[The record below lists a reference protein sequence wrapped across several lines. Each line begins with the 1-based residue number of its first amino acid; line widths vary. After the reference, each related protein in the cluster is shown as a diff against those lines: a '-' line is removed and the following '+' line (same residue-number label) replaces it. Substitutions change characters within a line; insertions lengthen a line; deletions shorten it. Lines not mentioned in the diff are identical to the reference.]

1 MQYRVISVIFTPS
14 VSPLCGGETSPP
26 ICRGRLR
33 GGKKTIIEY
42 NTIRIL
48 ILLFLTSIIQ
58 VSIAQIITVKQDGT
72 GDYTTIQ
79 QAVDASINGDTVLV
93 YPGTYFENINYNGKN
108 ITVAS
113 LFLITGDDSY
123 IDQTIIDG
131 DHNGSCVTINS
142 NESNAILCG
151 FSIIHGI
158 GWTSGKMHDG
168 GGIYI
173 IDAVVTVKD
182 CIIKDNFVNRS
193 GGGIFCHD
201 ATLNLSNVYLQ
212 NNRALFRGG
221 GIVIGGDESNVIFD
235 TISLCN
241 IYNNYGASGADIYIS
256 SISNILFAVDTF
268 TVLNPSPFHIYCS
281 GGYGYPCTIE
291 CSILNAKLQTINTDL
306 YVSPEGDNSNSG
318 ITTDEPLK
326 NIYFALSKIY
336 SDTLNPKTIHLA
348 NGIYDTA
355 SGEKFPLNLRAYVNI
370 TGESRDSTIL
380 DAHRQTFLLYGN
392 AYTHNYSL
400 NQMTIRNGNGNNLY
414 EVMQGAWNARNNHNV
429 TFNNLMFT
437 ENKGYRNSCGA
448 FFKSNNALLQNVELY
463 HNYGGMALTASTGWE
478 TGNPPYTAD
487 TVRIINCRFRENL
500 PDYDTIKPWGGAVD
514 IVGSEIN
521 FPDSITCYFVNCEF
535 SGNYSHPWHPNI
547 LTSPSLLVMNGSK
560 GYLIN
565 CTFGD
570 NSSFF
575 SQGASIGIHTNSTLN
590 IYNSILYNN
599 YPAELYMYSNE
610 YGDSDLNIY
619 NSLIEGGEEGIRLYS
634 SYNNV
639 YYDPTNI
646 DTDPL
651 WDTAGFYHYALT
663 AASPCIDAGTLNL
676 PPGIELPETDLAGN
690 PRISGGGIDMG
701 AYEYIFVG
709 LPELPQ
715 KKPQPQL
722 KVAPNPFNY
731 GTYISYITK
740 ESGHVKIEVYEINGR
755 KVSILMDVRQLPGSG
770 KLYWDGTDDYGRK
783 LPAGN
788 YLLKLIINNNSV
800 ENVKLVKIK

>member
-1 MQYRVISVIFTPS
+1 M
-14 VSPLCGGETSPP
+14 
-26 ICRGRLR
+26 
-33 GGKKTIIEY
+33 KKL
-42 NTIRIL
+42 IL
-48 ILLFLTSIIQ
+48 ILILASIIPFKILLSDTLYVDINGTQQYTSIQAAIN
-58 VSIAQIITVKQDGT
+58 VTQDG
-72 GDYTTIQ
+72 DI
-79 QAVDASINGDTVLV
+79 VLV
-93 YPGTYFENINYNGKN
+93 YPGTYFENISYNGKN
-108 ITVAS
+108 ISIAS

-123 IDQTIIDG
+123 IDQTVIDG
-131 DHNGSCVTINS
+131 NHNGSCVTINS

-173 IDAVVTVKD
+173 RNAAITVKD
-182 CIIKDNFVNRS
+182 CIIRDNFVNRS
-193 GGGIFCHD
+193 GGGIYCNNLNNE
-201 ATLNLSNVYLQ
+201 TLHLSNVTIN
-212 NNRALFRGG
+212 NNRAIYRGG
-221 GIVIGGDESNVIFD
+221 GIGIGGYSNVVFD
-235 TISLCN
+235 TVSLCN
-241 IYNNYGASGADIYIS
+241 IYNNYAASGSDVFTVDIS
-256 SISNILFAVDTF
+256 DVSFSVDTF
-268 TVLNPSPFHIYCS
+268 TVLNPSSFHIYCH

-291 CSILNAKLQTINTDL
+291 YSILNAKLQTVNADV
-306 YVSPEGDNSNSG
+306 YVSPNGDNSNSG
-318 ITTDEPLK
+318 LNTDEPLK

-355 SGEKFPLNLRAYVNI
+355 SREKFPLNLRAYVNI

-392 AYTHNYSL
+392 GYTDNYSL
-400 NQMTIRNGNGNNLY
+400 NQITIRNGNGNNLY
-414 EVMQGAWNARNNHNV
+414 QVINGAWSARNNHNV
-429 TFNNLMFT
+429 TFNDLLFT
-437 ENKGYRNSCGA
+437 ENKGYGNSCGA

-463 HNYGGMALTASTGWE
+463 HNYGGMALTTSSGWE

-487 TVRIINCRFRENL
+487 TVRIINCCFRENL
-500 PDYDTIKPWGGAVD
+500 PDYDTTKPKGGAAV
-514 IVGSEIN
+514 IVGMEVDY
-521 FPDSITCYFVNCEF
+521 PDSITCYFVNCEF

-565 CTFGD
+565 CTVGD

-619 NSLIEGGEEGIRLYS
+619 NSLIEGREEGIRLYS

-639 YYDPTNI
+639 YYDSTNI

-651 WDTAGFYHYALT
+651 WDTAGFYNYALT
-663 AASPCIDAGTLNL
+663 AASPCIDAGTLDL
-676 PPGIELPETDLAGN
+676 PPGIELPDTDLAGN

-701 AYEYIFVG
+701 AYEYFYVG
-709 LPELPQ
+709 LPKLSQ
-715 KKPQPQL
+715 KKPQLWL
-722 KVAPNPFNY
+722 KAAPNPFNY

-740 ESGHVKIEVYEINGR
+740 DGGHIKIEVYNMNGR
-755 KVSILMDVRQLPGSG
+755 KVTTLMDVRQLPGSG
-770 KLYWDGTDDYGRK
+770 KFYWDGMDDYGRK

-788 YLLKLIINNNSV
+788 YLIKLIINNNSV
-800 ENVKLVKIK
+800 GNLKLVKIK